1 MIIGDPYKIA
11 FWIDIVPK
19 WNDDDSTWIN
29 GIFSFCINGKIYP
42 CVDTSTL
49 NSDLSALL
57 NAWHSCSMPCDNES
71 LFHASKI
78 DALRYLLKITYPT
91 IGEQS
96 CKYKLSTQTIE
107 DNDVYLFIFANKNE
121 VRILIATVPNYNGSL
136 EIDETKIDE
145 VIIAKSEVC
154 FMVSELDSY
163 YQKIINNKWL
173 NRP

>member
-107 DNDVYLFIFANKNE
+107 DNDVYLFLQIK
-121 VRILIATVPNYNGSL
+121 
-136 EIDETKIDE
+136 TK
-145 VIIAKSEVC
+145 
-154 FMVSELDSY
+154 
-163 YQKIINNKWL
+163 
-173 NRP
+173 